1 MEYVAAGD
9 VSAEGVHM
17 LSTGGML
24 KFAEA
29 ATRRGTRATRR

>member
-9 VSAEGVHM
+9 VDASGVHM

-24 KFAEA
+24 RYAQDHAGSDKP
-29 ATRRGTRATRR
+29 G